1 MMQRLLSLMVFLGL
15 FISMPCPGQR
25 NPDSL
30 RTELKKANNPK
41 DQIVILMYLGNH
53 HQYSSLDSAIHYY
66 EKALDLSSEMV
77 RDNNS
82 EEDQKIY
89 EHLEETAIRTLSFL
103 NESNLNYEESRKYAD
118 LIFAME
124 EGKADTISLITAWL
138 TYGNISQNE
147 GNFREAIEPYSKA
160 LELARLGKDTLHIA
174 RSAQNLGNV
183 HFYMGELDAAAR
195 FTQQALEA
203 YAVKKDR
210 LGRASCLL
218 MMGNLMYDQED
229 LQKALDY
236 YNEAYR
242 GFDELN
248 HFLGKYNAI
257 LNVGAVL
264 MEEEKFEEA
273 VVQLEIA
280 LKMAREFDDS
290 QGVVR
295 CLHNLGMSHSGLG
308 DPQRALQYYQQA
320 LDIAREKNFKHLEA
334 NTLGNMAAVNI
345 DLGRY
350 NNAMTLASR
359 SLELSRE
366 VQSLDDQM
374 HAYKNL
380 SLAQEGLGNLRQ
392 ALEYHK
398 LFKHFNDSLTRI
410 ENRRE
415 ISEVEAKYQ
424 TERIK
429 QEMELK
435 NALLEKQD
443 LELAQQSVSLSR
455 QKIIRN
461 FMIAGFISLFLI
473 LLLIFRDSRRSKR
486 ANALIVQQNKEIGE
500 QHEEIT
506 LQKNIIEEKNQAL
519 ISSIRYAQNIQ
530 NSLLPDCANLREV
543 FEDYFIIY
551 EPKQIVSGDFYW
563 FSRQNGTTLL
573 ALADSTGHG
582 VPGAFLS
589 VLGMSFLNE
598 FVARKKYLSP
608 AQVLDEMRLYIISS
622 LHQQGTNN
630 TSQEGIEMALLAID
644 HQQRKITFS
653 GARTPVYIAPGG
665 AIIFNGLALPDE
677 NKSLVKI
684 KGDPMPLS
692 FHRKMKPFSNQTLT
706 LNPGD
711 RVYIT
716 TDGFGDQFGSEKRE
730 RFTNQRVMKLLG
742 EISTRPMDEQKEI
755 LLKTLH
761 EWKQDCEQIDDIAMI
776 GFRL

>member
-486 ANALIVQQNKEIGE
+486 ANALIIQQNKEIGE

>member
-1 MMQRLLSLMVFLGL
+1 MQRLLSLMVFLGL

>member
-1 MMQRLLSLMVFLGL
+1 MQRLLSLMVFLGL

-486 ANALIVQQNKEIGE
+486 ANALIIQQNKEIGE